1 MYRIYA
7 ICCLAIMLSGC
18 VGTTDTKAPEL
29 ESIQS
34 ALLTVKASS
43 EVKRSVY
50 VALHDNN
57 GPADRVREQ
66 LQQQLRA
73 RDYTI
78 AEVPS
83 AAGYIFHVRLLHAGA
98 ADSLEVRRSVERG
111 YGERCSTGEGTDY
124 ALVADL
130 LLASRLTPRA
140 PHSKSEVLRHSSVR
154 TMQDRYSLRMA
165 ILQKGCASGTIPV
178 QQAID
183 MLATKAAQLLP

>member
-7 ICCLAIMLSGC
+7 ICCLAVMLLGC
-18 VGTTDTKAPEL
+18 AGTTDAKAPEL

-34 ALLTVKASS
+34 TLLTVKASS
-43 EVKRSVY
+43 KVKRSVY
-50 VALHDNN
+50 VAMHDNN
-57 GPADRVREQ
+57 DPADSIRKQ
-66 LQQQLRA
+66 IQQQLHSRNYA
-73 RDYTI
+73 I

-98 ADSLEVRRSVERG
+98 ADSLDVRRSVERG
-111 YGERCSTGEGTDY
+111 YGERSSIGKGTDY

-154 TMQDRYSLRMA
+154 TMQDRYALRMA
-165 ILQKGCASGTIPV
+165 IIQKDSASGTIPV